1 MRYSEF
7 TNSEQV
13 QEIAPVIGTIG
24 SAVTRGLSAVG
35 SAVGSA
41 VKSAAGITGN
51 VADLQNPAMQA
62 ASLAQQKKQTDD
74 QKKAIQD
81 QISALQK
88 QLADLNRTP

>member
-13 QEIAPVIGTIG
+13 QEIAPVIGAMG
-24 SAVTRGLSAVG
+24 SAIKNVASGFS
-35 SAVGSA
+35 
-41 VKSAAGITGN
+41 AGITGN
-51 VADLQNPAMQA
+51 TADLQNPAMQA
-62 ASLAQQKKQTDD
+62 AALSQQKKQKDE
-74 QKKAIQD
+74 QKKAIQN